1 MNQTKSNKIAFML
14 AALAVGCLAF
24 LHAGCST
31 VGHEIIPTGSR
42 TTFGPVAG
50 DREDAP
56 RALLIALEAAE
67 AALLEGH
74 WQGNTYMA
82 SFLIVESREGEATAT
97 VHDDGTI
104 TLTAFVEPAG
114 DQIAQRTLLNAWAKR
129 LGQLNGVEW
138 APR

>member
-1 MNQTKSNKIAFML
+1 MNRTKSNKIRAFST
-14 AALAVGCLAF
+14 AAVVAFVALAL
-24 LHAGCST
+24 AGCST

-129 LGQLNGVEW
+129 LGQLNGVDW